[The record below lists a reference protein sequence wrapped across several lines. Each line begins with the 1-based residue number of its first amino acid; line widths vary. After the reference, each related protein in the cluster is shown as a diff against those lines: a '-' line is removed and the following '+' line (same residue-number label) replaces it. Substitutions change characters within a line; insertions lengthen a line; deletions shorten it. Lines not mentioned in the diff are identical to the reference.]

1 MTISPEII
9 DLLTPLIIA
18 IIGVVIAYFH
28 RKGYISTELSK
39 KLELD
44 VQGSVAAVQHEYMA
58 AIKAA
63 NEDGVVTPQEA
74 ENARKMALA
83 KLISVG
89 KDRGINYVKT
99 YGITAL
105 VGLIEKKVT
114 ELK

>member
-9 DLLTPLIIA
+9 DLLTPLVIA
-18 IIGVVIAYFH
+18 IIGAVIAYFH
-28 RKGYISTELSK
+28 RKGYISSELAQ

-44 VQGSVAAVQHEYMA
+44 VQGSVAAVQHEYMD
-58 AIKAA
+58 AIKKAK
-63 NEDGVVTPQEA
+63 EDGVVTPEEA
-74 ENARKMALA
+74 ENARKMALS

-89 KDRGINYVKT
+89 KDKGIDYVKT
-99 YGITAL
+99 YGVTAL

>member
-1 MTISPEII
+1 MNYIE
-9 DLLTPLIIA
+9 LLTPLIIA
-18 IIGVVIAYFH
+18 LVGAAIAYFH
-28 RKGYISTELSK
+28 RKGYISAELAQ

-44 VQGSVAAVQHEYMA
+44 VQGSVAAVQHEYVA

-89 KDRGINYVKT
+89 KEKGIDYAKT
-99 YGITAL
+99 YGVTAL

>member
-1 MTISPEII
+1 MNYIE
-9 DLLTPLIIA
+9 LLTPLVVL
-18 IIGVVIAYFH
+18 IIGAAIAYMQ
-28 RKGYISTELSK
+28 RKGYISAELAK

-44 VQGSVAAVQHEYMA
+44 VQGSVAAIQHEYVA

-83 KLISVG
+83 KLIAVG
-89 KDRGINYVKT
+89 KEKGIDYAKT
-99 YGITAL
+99 YGVTAL

>member
-1 MTISPEII
+1 MNYVE
-9 DLLTPLIIA
+9 LLTPLIIA
-18 IIGVVIAYFH
+18 IVGLLIAYLQ
-28 RKGYISTELSK
+28 RKGYISAELAK

-44 VQGSVAAVQHEYMA
+44 VQGSVAAVQHEYMD
-58 AIKAA
+58 AIKKA

-83 KLISVG
+83 KLLEVG
-89 KDRGINYVKT
+89 KEKGIDYAKT
-99 YGITAL
+99 YGVTAL

>member
-1 MTISPEII
+1 MNYIE
-9 DLLTPLIIA
+9 LLTPLIIA
-18 IIGVVIAYFH
+18 LVGAAIAYFQ
-28 RKGYISTELSK
+28 RKGYISAELAA

-44 VQGSVAAVQHEYMA
+44 VQGSVAAVQHEYVA

-74 ENARKMALA
+74 ENARKMALN
-83 KLISVG
+83 KLIAVG
-89 KDRGINYVKT
+89 KEKGIDYAKM
-99 YGITAL
+99 YGVTAL